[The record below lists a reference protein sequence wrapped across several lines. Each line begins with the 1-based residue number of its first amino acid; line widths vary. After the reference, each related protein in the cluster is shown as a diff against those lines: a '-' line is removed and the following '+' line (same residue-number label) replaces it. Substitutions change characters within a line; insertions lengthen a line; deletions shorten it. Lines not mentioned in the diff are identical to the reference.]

1 MTAPVLVWFR
11 EDLRVSD
18 NPALSAAVETGQ
30 PVLCFHI
37 FENDTPGDSSRG
49 AASRWWLHGSL
60 AALAEALQARG
71 AGLALFEGSALDLV
85 PRMSRETGASALFW
99 NRRYGPE
106 RETDA
111 TLKSRLATERLTVK
125 SFPSRLLFEPG
136 EVTTKT
142 GELYKVFT
150 PYRNATLAKGPP
162 PPPLRAPGEVRP
174 GRWPAALAAEAVAL
188 SSLALE
194 PRNPDWAQD
203 MRAFW
208 ERGEAGAQR
217 RLTAFLENDFSG
229 YADTRNRPDL
239 DTTSRLSPH
248 LHFGEISPR
257 QIVYAAQH
265 ALDSNDFGV
274 KQADFD
280 VLRSEIGWRD
290 FSHQLL
296 FSQENLA
303 LTNIQRNF
311 DAFPWREDNAGLEA
325 WKRGMTGYPLVDAGM
340 RQLWSIGFM
349 HNRVRMVAASFL
361 IKHLLV
367 DWRVGERW
375 FWDTLVD
382 ADPANNAASWQWV
395 AGSGAD
401 AAPYYRIFNP
411 VAQGERFD
419 PNGDYVRR
427 WVPELAKLPGK
438 TIHRPW
444 EASPAVLDSAGVR
457 LGKDYPLP
465 IVAHEAGR
473 QRALAAFESI
483 RRHGSSMRSA
493 K

>member
-1 MTAPVLVWFR
+1 VTAPALVWFR

-18 NPALSAAVETGQ
+18 NPALWAAVETGL
-30 PVLCFHI
+30 PVLCFHV
-37 FENDTPGDSSRG
+37 FESVDRRG
-49 AASRWWLHGSL
+49 SASRWWLHGAL
-60 AALAEALQARG
+60 EALAEALQSRGIRLELFRG
-71 AGLALFEGSALDLV
+71 AALDLV
-85 PRMSRETGASALFW
+85 PLITRETGASALFW

-106 RETDA
+106 REIDA
-111 TLKSRLATERLTVK
+111 ALKSRLRADNLTVK
-125 SFPSRLLFEPG
+125 SFSSRLLFEPG
-136 EVTTKT
+136 EVTTKS

-162 PPPLRAPGEVRP
+162 PPPLRPPGEIRP
-174 GRWPAALAAEAVAL
+174 GRWPEGLEAKAVAL
-188 SSLALE
+188 ESLALE
-194 PRNPDWAQD
+194 PRKPDWAKE

-208 ERGEAGAQR
+208 ERGEAGAQK
-217 RLTAFLENDFSG
+217 RLAAFLEKDLAG
-229 YADTRNRPDL
+229 YAETRNRPDL
-239 DTTSRLSPH
+239 ETTSRLSPH

-257 QIVYAAQH
+257 QILYAARH
-265 ALDSNDFGV
+265 ALDSGDFGV

-296 FSQENLA
+296 CSHENIA

-311 DAFPWREDNAGLEA
+311 DEFPWREDSAGVEA

-340 RQLWSIGFM
+340 RQLWSVGFM

-367 DWRVGERW
+367 DWRIGERW

-419 PNGDYVRR
+419 PHGDYVRR
-427 WVPELAKLPGK
+427 WVPELARLPRNA
-438 TIHRPW
+438 IHRPW

-457 LGKDYPLP
+457 LGGDYPLP
-465 IVAHEAGR
+465 IVAHDAGR
-473 QRALAAFESI
+473 KRALAAFESM
-483 RRHGSSMRSA
+483 RRSA
-493 K
+493 SSTRSANRVEA

>member
-1 MTAPVLVWFR
+1 LEIAVTAPVLVWFR

-18 NPALSAAVETGQ
+18 NPALCAAVETGH
-30 PVLCFHI
+30 PVLCFYI
-37 FENDTPGDSSRG
+37 VEAGDPGPRRRG
-49 AASRWWLHGSL
+49 GASRWWLHGSL
-60 AALAEALQARG
+60 DALSQALQIRQVE
-71 AGLALFEGSALDLV
+71 LRLFKGNAIELV
-85 PRMSRETGASALFW
+85 PRIARETGAGALFW

-106 RETDA
+106 REIDA
-111 TLKSRLATERLTVK
+111 SVKAELRAGHQMVK

-136 EVTTKT
+136 EVTTKA

-150 PYRNATLAKGPP
+150 PYRNATLAQGPP
-162 PPPLRAPGEVRP
+162 PPPLRAPDSICP
-174 GRWPAALAAEAVAL
+174 GQWPASLAAETVAL
-188 SSLALE
+188 QSLALE
-194 PRNPDWAQD
+194 PRNPDWATD

-208 ERGEAGAQR
+208 TRGEAGAQK
-217 RLTAFLENDFSG
+217 RLAAFLEEDFGG
-229 YADTRNRPDL
+229 YAETRNRPDL

-248 LHFGEISPR
+248 LHFGEVSPR

-265 ALDSNDFGV
+265 ALDSDDFGV

-296 FSQENLA
+296 FFRENIA
-303 LTNIQRNF
+303 RANIQRNF
-311 DAFPWREDNAGLEA
+311 DAFPWREDKAGLEA

-367 DWRVGERW
+367 DWRVGECW

-382 ADPANNAASWQWV
+382 ADAANNAASWQWV

-419 PNGDYVRR
+419 PNGDYVRQ
-427 WVPELAKLPGK
+427 WVPELAKLPRSS
-438 TIHRPW
+438 IHRPW
-444 EASPAVLDSAGVR
+444 EASAAVLDSAGVR

-473 QRALAAFESI
+473 KRALAAFESI
-483 RRHGSSMRSA
+483 RRNMS
-493 K
+493 